1 MPELETPVV
10 ETPAVDASVVE
21 APAAPTSA
29 PSAPTPPQKK
39 AHEKKRKGKKI
50 RNTIIALI
58 VIAALAVGGFFLY
71 NFLNKKEAVNSTI
84 QTGAAQISSIQS
96 SVQGNGVAKAKES
109 AAIALTAGGTVEQ
122 VLVEVGQKVMA
133 GDPLYV
139 IRSQA
144 AEDAV
149 TAAQETVNNL
159 LKDMADLEKQRGNL
173 TVRAPFSG
181 KLVEVGEFQTGSTVS
196 KGAAVATLVNDKKLK
211 LSLYF
216 SYAYEGSIY
225 AGQSVNVSIPA
236 VMNEF
241 TGTVETINK
250 VHYISPEGAD
260 HFEVVISFPNAGT
273 LTEGMSATA
282 SMTTADGTPI
292 FPYEN
297 GTTEFYES
305 RKIITE
311 ADGPLLKAN
320 LLRYANVSAGDT
332 LLSLSSETLDSN
344 VRAKQKEIDTA
355 NEKLTEA
362 QKGPANFNATAPID
376 GTVTSCTLAVGAEV
390 KSGDTV
396 ITISNDST
404 MVVEITVDDRNIA
417 FVKPGMMVDLTSGGD
432 GMTFQGLVTKID
444 MSLGGGGNQGGGGG
458 SQGMTNYPVTLEV
471 DNMGGTLLAG
481 MWLQYS
487 FVTSQSDNCIVVPM
501 QSVKYVP
508 DADGNTSA
516 VVFVKAETR
525 PDNTIDVEIPAPAPN
540 SPPAYPAQSDGYYA
554 VPVTTGLSDNYN
566 VEIKEGLTE
575 GQEVFV
581 NYLVD
586 SASSWG

>member
-10 ETPAVDASVVE
+10 QTPAVDAPAVATP
-21 APAAPTSA
+21 APG
-29 PSAPTPPQKK
+29 APTPPPHK

-50 RNTIIALI
+50 RNTIIALV
-58 VIAALAVGGFFLY
+58 VIAALAVGGWFLY
-71 NFLNKKEAVNSTI
+71 SFLNKKEAVNSEI
-84 QTGAAQISSIQS
+84 QSGVAQTSSIQS
-96 SVQGNGVAKAKES
+96 TVQGNGVAKAKES

-133 GDPLYV
+133 GEALYV

-159 LKDMADLEKQRGNL
+159 LKDMADLEKQRANL

-181 KLVEVGEFQTGSTVS
+181 KLVEIGEFQTGSTVT

-241 TGTVETINK
+241 TGTVESINK

-260 HFEVVISFPNAGT
+260 HFEVVISFLNAGT
-273 LTEGMSATA
+273 LTEGMSASA

-292 FPYEN
+292 YPYEN

-311 ADGPLLKAN
+311 ADGPLLKDN
-320 LLRYANVSAGDT
+320 LLRYANVNAGDT
-332 LLSLSSETLDSN
+332 LLSLSSETLDAS

-362 QKGPANFNATAPID
+362 QKGLQNFNATAPID
-376 GTVTSCTLAVGAEV
+376 GTITSCTLSIGAEV

-396 ITISNDST
+396 ITLSNDST

-432 GMTFQGLVTKID
+432 GSMFQGVVTKID
-444 MSLGGGGNQGGGGG
+444 MSLGGGNNQGGGGGG

-487 FVTSQSDNCIVVPM
+487 FVASQSDDCIVVPM
-501 QSVKYVP
+501 QSVKYIS
-508 DADGNTSA
+508 DAEGNTAAA
-516 VVFVKAETR
+516 VFIMAETK
-525 PDNTIDVEIPAPAPN
+525 PENALEVEMPQADPNAAPT
-540 SPPAYPAQSDGYYA
+540 YPSEKDGYYA
-554 VPVTTGLSDNYN
+554 VPVVTGLSDNYN
-566 VEIKEGLTE
+566 VEIKEGLMGGET
-575 GQEVFV
+575 VFV
-581 NYLVD
+581 NFLVE